1 MNGSANGNVNG
12 NQSHHGASSTG
23 PLNIV
28 ISGAGIGGLYAAIA
42 LRRAG
47 HQVTILERSS
57 FSQELGAAVHL
68 APNSNGLLRRVGIY
82 AEEFGANP
90 SLKFVEYKHTGE
102 HVRTIPNAG
111 PLFQHPWLLAHRVR
125 LHDRLK
131 KIATAEAGEGTPVK
145 LILATKVESID
156 AATATVVTKNGESF
170 QGDLVV
176 GADGVHSSARRSIPG
191 GEHVKAFDSG
201 KSAFRFMIPAKKARE
216 EPLTQSYVQSPGEL
230 TMWISHDRRVV
241 MYPTN
246 DNEELNF
253 VCIHPSGET
262 KASGDWN
269 NDTSVESML
278 KVYESF
284 GDGVKAL
291 LGMADPTTLRV
302 WNLLDMEKL
311 PSFVEGK
318 LALIGDA
325 AHPFTPHQGQG
336 AGMAIE
342 DGASL
347 AVMLP
352 LGTRREEIPERLKL
366 YNQARYDRAHMIQ
379 HFSRIV
385 GQDDKDRTEPLDMF
399 KFTFTNFCHDE
410 YDHSSQLLREYHWS
424 KTPQVYWRQ
433 PIAFGPMP
441 GPRQDINGVVRKA
454 EHSTYVTASIK
465 FKTSR
470 TLLQNL
476 FPHGKERRR
485 GWSFTSPGSVAFASF
500 SQTTLHK
507 MDWLGGGGY
516 NHLGLYI
523 HGVQYT
529 KKDGSVVRGA
539 YLPIL
544 FENLTDP
551 ILSGREELG
560 MPKLFSSIEVHRR
573 GESSYFINTAWQGA
587 TWGRFRL
594 TGLHETTSDK
604 DSIGGSAV
612 AVAAAPA
619 PPPPSQGPPREPPGG
634 GPDEG
639 ILSYRYMPGVGSSQ
653 KGTAAEEYPVYVPF
667 SEERPTPRV
676 SRTWTASSASFDI
689 DAMDTNALPT
699 LHHVIER
706 LAEIPVY
713 DIVEAKVVEGTGV
726 PDVASAS
733 RIE

>member
-1 MNGSANGNVNG
+1 MNGTVSGT
-12 NQSHHGASSTG
+12 SIHHGSSWTE

-28 ISGAGIGGLYAAIA
+28 ISGAGIGGLYAAIS

-47 HQVTILERSS
+47 HKVTVLERSS
-57 FSQELGAAVHL
+57 FAQELGAAVHL

-82 AEEFGANP
+82 AESFGANP

-102 HVRTIPNAG
+102 HTRTVPNAA
-111 PLFQHPWLLAHRVR
+111 PIFQHPWLLAHRVR
-125 LHDRLK
+125 LHDKLRKL
-131 KIATAEAGEGTPVK
+131 ATDEAGDGTPVK
-145 LILATKVESID
+145 LVLGTKVEKID
-156 AATATVVTKNGESF
+156 PAEATVVTKSGETF
-170 QGDLVV
+170 KGDLVV
-176 GADGVHSSARRSIPG
+176 GADGVHSSARRFIPG

-201 KSAFRFMIPAKKARE
+201 KSAFRFMIPSKRARE
-216 EPLTQSYVQSPGEL
+216 DPLAQKFVQGPGEL
-230 TMWISHDRRVV
+230 VMWMGHDRRVV
-241 MYPTN
+241 MYPTIN
-246 DNEELNF
+246 NEELNF

-278 KVYESF
+278 SVFESF
-284 GDGVKAL
+284 NDGVKAL
-291 LGMADPTTLRV
+291 LRLADPTTLRV

-311 PSFVEGK
+311 PSFVEGR

-352 LGTRREEIPERLKL
+352 LGTRREEIPERLQL

-379 HFSRIV
+379 NFSRIV
-385 GQDDKDRTEPLDMF
+385 GQDENERTERVDMV

-410 YDHSSQLLREYHWS
+410 HDHSSQLLREHQWN

-433 PIAFGPMP
+433 PISFGPMP
-441 GPRQDINGVVRKA
+441 GPRQDIRGRAQKA
-454 EHSTYVTASIK
+454 EHSTFVTASIK

-476 FPHGKERRR
+476 FPHGKERRS

-529 KKDGSVVRGA
+529 KKDGSVVKGA
-539 YLPIL
+539 YMPIL
-544 FENLTDP
+544 FENLADP

-560 MPKLFSSIEVHRR
+560 MPKLYSAIDVYRR
-573 GESSYFINTAWQGA
+573 QESSYFINAAWQGA

-594 TGLHETTSDK
+594 TGLHETGTCMDTST
-604 DSIGGSAV
+604 SSNGSST
-612 AVAAAPA
+612 APDTNQSSPSA
-619 PPPPSQGPPREPPGG
+619 PGPPPGNVSG

-639 ILSYRYMPGVGSSQ
+639 ILVYRYMPKVGQ
-653 KGTAAEEYPVYVPF
+653 THKGIATEEYPAYVPF

-676 SRTWTASSASFDI
+676 SRTWTASAASFDI
-689 DAMDTNALPT
+689 DAMDRDALPT
-699 LHHVIER
+699 IHHVIER

-713 DIVEAKVVEGTGV
+713 EIVEAKVVEGTGV
-726 PDVASAS
+726 PDVASAA
-733 RIE
+733 RLE